1 MSPSQ
6 RLTQAN
12 REIERIEIE
21 MLSTYSTAGRE
32 ELNRRLQHW
41 QAEKNRAEDEMQG
54 DLFGGV
60 R

>member
-21 MLSTYSTAGRE
+21 MLSTYSAAGRE
-32 ELNRRLQHW
+32 ELNRKLRHW
-41 QAEKNRAEDEMQG
+41 QTEKNRAEDEMQG
-54 DLFGGV
+54 DLFGCSS
-60 R
+60 